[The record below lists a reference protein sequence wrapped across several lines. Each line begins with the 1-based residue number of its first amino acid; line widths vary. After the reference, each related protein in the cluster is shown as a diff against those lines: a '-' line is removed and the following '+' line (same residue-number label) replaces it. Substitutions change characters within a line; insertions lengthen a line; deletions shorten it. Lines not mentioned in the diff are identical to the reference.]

1 MENNLEILENIMKP
15 YFDKKKEIE
24 NVPVELQT
32 EKDEAANKL
41 REMKNERIGKRKEL
55 EKELENL
62 RTRKETA
69 INDYKEK
76 MEREIEEYIN
86 RARTHNPNISPAYI
100 SFIRKD
106 LQRGFSEDGQ
116 TRMGYDQRLK
126 EIEENFKAQEDA
138 LVAEIAKLKSVPEEE
153 KTSKQDLDYLN
164 KKSSFERVDLR
175 ELVEIKETLRKSL
188 FAEQRRLNLELKQQ
202 QIVFDAI
209 MLKLDSFKY
218 EYNDQQQVT
227 NGADWRAIYEESNK
241 VADKIDALRK
251 ALKKV
256 EEYIKLTDLTKEETA
271 AVMMSMTPWEKAE
284 YDRRKAAAAIPTAPV
299 EEVKETPV
307 KNEDLVEIED
317 PIVSKFEE
325 KDGNIVVDDMSNLLK
340 TIYNEIVKEA
350 MKLNSVK
357 LNESKSKEGT
367 YISSKSGDEQYK
379 ENGILDETIKLPCG
393 EYLNNADINQ
403 AIDNLYSKTKDRKYI
418 VKSTGK
424 TFKISEET
432 IKKLKRKFKKCS
444 TIKLVKEK
452 KVSKLDILKVFGK
465 KKANKV
471 MNEVEMS
478 TLKDVNVPEGDY
490 INRNELIAN
499 LDNLFTTKKL
509 EWLKSL
515 SSSLKDK
522 KDSVVNYFKNKRFD
536 EEMNLEETRVIKK

>member
-24 NVPVELQT
+24 NVPVELQK

-41 REMKNERIGKRKEL
+41 REMKNERLGKRKEL
-55 EKELENL
+55 EAELKNL

-86 RARTHNPNISPAYI
+86 RARAHNPNISPAYI

-126 EIEENFKAQEDA
+126 EIEDNFKAQEET

-175 ELVEIKETLRKSL
+175 ELVEIKEKLRKSL
-188 FAEQRRLNLELKQQ
+188 FAEQKRLNFELKQQ

-209 MLKLDSFKY
+209 MLKLGAFKY
-218 EYNDQQQVT
+218 EYNDQQQVI
-227 NGADWRAIYEESNK
+227 NGAEWRAIYEESNK

-284 YDRRKAAAAIPTAPV
+284 YNRRKAAATTSTAP
-299 EEVKETPV
+299 EEETPV

-317 PIVSKFEE
+317 PVVSEFEE

-357 LNESKSKEGT
+357 LNESKSKEGL
-367 YISSKSGDEQYK
+367 YISSKSGDEEYK
-379 ENGILDETIKLPCG
+379 ENGMVDESIKLPCG
-393 EYLNNADINQ
+393 EYLNNDDINQ
-403 AIDNLYSKTKDRKYI
+403 AIDNLYNKTKDRKYI
-418 VKSTGK
+418 VKATGK
-424 TFKISEET
+424 EFKISKLTVE
-432 IKKLKRKFKKCS
+432 KLKHKLKKCS

-452 KVSKLDILKVFGK
+452 KVSKLDLLKVFGK

-478 TLKDVNVPEGDY
+478 TLKDVNVKEGDY

-522 KDSVVNYFKNKRFD
+522 KNSVVNYFKNKRFD